1 MRHANSQALLLRIA
15 ARLVLINP
23 AQVELLATPF
33 KHELPAAR
41 IADFDEFIDGEPRVV
56 MQASRQATL
65 LLTGFN
71 GCILQSHAAI
81 LHHITNSVR

>member
-56 MQASRQATL
+56 MQRVDRLPFCLPVLTDASCRVMP
-65 LLTGFN
+65 
-71 GCILQSHAAI
+71 QSCTI
-81 LHHITNSVR
+81 